1 MCCQWTIAGT
11 LVRVGGYGVL
21 LLGDSGAGKSDL
33 ALQLLDRGH
42 QLIADDAVD
51 VREVNGR
58 LEGTCP
64 STLAG
69 LLEPRGLGIIRV
81 GPSQPACCG
90 IDLIVELVRPSP
102 DEWAGWPRLGP
113 CSAKVHIAGHA
124 RTAVRL
130 PVAPGRPLAL
140 LIERL
145 ATVCE
150 SSPRQ
155 ENDDDRA

>member
-1 MCCQWTIAGT
+1 MCCRWTIAGT
-11 LVRVGGYGVL
+11 LVRIGGCGVL

-51 VREVNGR
+51 VREVDGR
-58 LEGTCP
+58 LEGSCP
-64 STLAG
+64 SRLAG

-81 GPSQPACCG
+81 GPVQPSGCG
-90 IDLIVELVRPSP
+90 IELIVELVRPSP
-102 DEWAGWPRLGP
+102 EEWAGWPRLGS
-113 CSAKVHIAGHA
+113 CLANVHIAGHA

-130 PVAPGRPLAL
+130 PIAPGRPLAL

-145 ATVCE
+145 ATERE